1 MDARD
6 WLGRSHQANHR
17 SRRKTRVEDAP
28 SWNVTLQA
36 RHSCDH
42 RFSDKARLRA
52 ETSSVIALFTM
63 MADSL
68 RCLPSVTEYKRT
80 PVPRS

>member
-1 MDARD
+1 MGAATYAAPFLGMRDA
-6 WLGRSHQANHR
+6 S
-17 SRRKTRVEDAP
+17 
-28 SWNVTLQA
+28 SWTCVTLQA

-63 MADSL
+63 MADLL